1 MPPLSVGFVSLG
13 CAKNLVDSEHMA
25 TALRRAGVALARS
38 PDEADVVLVNTCG
51 FIGDAKEESLDAV
64 FEACARKRR
73 GLCRAVVVTGCLIQ
87 RYRRELPDLLP
98 EVDAFVGLDE
108 LEEVGRVVRALEAGE
123 KRVVAVGEHPRRVF
137 EPGADRVL
145 LSGGPFAYLKIAEG
159 CNHRCAFCAIPMI
172 RGPYRSRP
180 VASVVREAERLLE
193 RGVRELNL
201 ISQDTTRYGH
211 DLGGRATL
219 PNLLRALGRL
229 GGRFW
234 VRLLYGHP
242 AHVSDELLT
251 TMGEVPQVCRYLDL
265 PVQHSH
271 PAVLRAMGRG
281 GSAAAVRDLPV
292 RLRAALPGVALR
304 TTCLVGYPG
313 ETEAQFEALCRYVR
327 EARFDHLGVFGYS
340 REEGTPAH
348 GLRPQRRARTIGGRV
363 DRLMRL
369 QRRVVR
375 QHGLERVGQED
386 TVLLEERA
394 AQAGWV
400 GRAASQAPEVD
411 GVVQVAGVPAAARAG
426 QFVRVRYTAP
436 DGYDLRAV
444 WCGSDEGR
452 GTEPTPGVG
461 RSGER

>member
-1 MPPLSVGFVSLG
+1 
-13 CAKNLVDSEHMA
+13 
-25 TALRRAGVALARS
+25 
-38 PDEADVVLVNTCG
+38 
-51 FIGDAKEESLDAV
+51 
-64 FEACARKRR
+64 
-73 GLCRAVVVTGCLIQ
+73 
-87 RYRRELPDLLP
+87 
-98 EVDAFVGLDE
+98 
-108 LEEVGRVVRALEAGE
+108 VVRALEAGE
-123 KRVVAVGEHPRRVF
+123 TRVVAVGEHPRRVF

-281 GSAAAVRDLPV
+281 GSAAAVHDLPV

-394 AQAGWV
+394 ARAGWV